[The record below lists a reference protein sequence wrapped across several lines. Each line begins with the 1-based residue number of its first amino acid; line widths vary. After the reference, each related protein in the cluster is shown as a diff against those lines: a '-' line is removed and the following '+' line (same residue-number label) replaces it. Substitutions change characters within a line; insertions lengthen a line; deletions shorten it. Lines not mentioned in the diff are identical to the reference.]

1 MNINTQNQLQQ
12 AMIMIENNNKQFIE
26 FKDIQFP
33 EFMEETKKSIA
44 IDVLEKV
51 NQLEGQLVTMD
62 LLKETLE

>member
-1 MNINTQNQLQQ
+1 
-12 AMIMIENNNKQFIE
+12 MIENNNKQFIE

>member
-12 AMIMIENNNKQFIE
+12 AMKMIENNNKQFIE

>member
-26 FKDIQFP
+26 FKDIRFP